1 MNRLSSFSG
10 PALRG
15 VADQALT
22 SAENFAVG
30 VILVRNCTKTEF
42 GLYVLGYGIL
52 VLGWS
57 LIAALITAQ
66 MAAAF
71 SRESLSTQERQDQ
84 CGSLLRTL
92 MATCVVTTGCG
103 CLLTLLLARVHLI
116 GPEDTY
122 YWLLLSSALPGM
134 CLRDFMRRYFFQER
148 YESRALLMD
157 ATALML
163 TVAILAV
170 MAARHEPH
178 MNSVA
183 AATLAVGGL
192 TVGIWAIVA
201 GGLAPQKQNNQALG
215 HLRSLWQGG
224 RWNIGATLVSW
235 MQNQAYTFFVSGML
249 GLPGLATANAPRVLL
264 TPITLLGSGLSL
276 PLLPRFAKQR
286 THLQSVVGTRS
297 VAPLVV
303 ITIVFVGLYSLALWL
318 ARDAFLP
325 LILGHRYNNV
335 WPCIVAWAIANV
347 FTNIRIYYSTFLLAK
362 GGFRQLATANVLSAV
377 VVIGITGP
385 LIHLLGVIGS
395 IYSVAV
401 GELLLGITSWCQCRS
416 VTAEIQAGEFASQIR

>member
-1 MNRLSSFSG
+1 
-10 PALRG
+10 
-15 VADQALT
+15 
-22 SAENFAVG
+22 
-30 VILVRNCTKTEF
+30 
-42 GLYVLGYGIL
+42 
-52 VLGWS
+52 
-57 LIAALITAQ
+57 
-66 MAAAF
+66 
-71 SRESLSTQERQDQ
+71 
-84 CGSLLRTL
+84 
-92 MATCVVTTGCG
+92 
-103 CLLTLLLARVHLI
+103 
-116 GPEDTY
+116 
-122 YWLLLSSALPGM
+122 
-134 CLRDFMRRYFFQER
+134 
-148 YESRALLMD
+148 
-157 ATALML
+157 
-163 TVAILAV
+163 
-170 MAARHEPH
+170 
-178 MNSVA
+178 
-183 AATLAVGGL
+183 
-192 TVGIWAIVA
+192 
-201 GGLAPQKQNNQALG
+201 
-215 HLRSLWQGG
+215 
-224 RWNIGATLVSW
+224 
-235 MQNQAYTFFVSGML
+235 ML